1 MKVHCTVSGK
11 KGLRD
16 ASKAANMRRP
26 FFRTWN
32 GVWIDCINEELFVIV
47 GMSYDEDDR
56 TGSQCDLLCPDDN
69 QHEDM
74 RG

>member
-11 KGLRD
+11 KGPRD
-16 ASKAANMRRP
+16 AANMRRP

-32 GVWIDCINEELFVIV
+32 GVWIDFINEELFVIV

-69 QHEDM
+69 QHEDV